1 MVIPY
6 SSCPTPSQVKGRQR
20 RLLNEW
26 LEIQRAIDPRHDI
39 RVEVEQANASGL
51 PTTYRVTYDIRSICG
66 IDDADGKPLF
76 APRFVM
82 MITLPPDYPQVDAP
96 PEFRFVETAD
106 SPQLPWHPNIR
117 YHGEMAGRV
126 CLNRLNTF
134 TSLAWGIERVALYL
148 RYELYH
154 ALPTPPYPEDLKV
167 AEWVRRKGEPNEWI
181 FFEQDNR

>member
-6 SSCPTPSQVKGRQR
+6 ASCPTPSQVKGRQR

-26 LEIQRAIDPRHDI
+26 LEIQDTIATRQDI
-39 RVEVEQANASGL
+39 RVEVEQTNTERL
-51 PTTYRVTYDIRSICG
+51 PTAYKVTYLIRSICG
-66 IDDADGKPLF
+66 TDAVGKPRF

-82 MITLPPDYPQVDAP
+82 TITLPPNYPQVDAP
-96 PEFRFVETAD
+96 PEFRFVQTAD
-106 SPQLPWHPNIR
+106 SPELPWHPNIR

-167 AEWVRRKGEPNEWI
+167 AEWVRKIGEPNEWI